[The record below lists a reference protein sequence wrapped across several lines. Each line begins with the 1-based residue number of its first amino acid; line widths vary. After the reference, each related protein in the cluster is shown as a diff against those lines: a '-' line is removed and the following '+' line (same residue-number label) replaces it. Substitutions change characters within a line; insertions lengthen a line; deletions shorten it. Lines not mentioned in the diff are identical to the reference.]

1 VISFVDELSVYVLV
15 YLLATVGC
23 AVGVGRALR
32 IEDPETRTGLLGLL
46 LGSGGWAL
54 FQTAFLVAPT
64 YQVAYLSY
72 VASLVI
78 GLSSIYAWLYFASAF
93 TGRTLHRSQI
103 WRRVAVA
110 SYLAII
116 VLKLTNPLHGS
127 YFTITQVAEPFA
139 HYGLTHGVSHWVITG
154 VSYVAAGIG
163 FFMLFEAFTEADYDT
178 LPLAGLSVLTAA
190 PVGLDVLGYTTDV
203 FIEMN
208 YEPIGVAVFAVGA
221 LFVFRDRFFVVQASD
236 TTQKPL
242 LYFDANDRLRD
253 YNGHAEAVYPEIDA
267 QSGARLSTAFPD
279 VAAALETET
288 ATLQRD
294 EGDEPG
300 YYLVTETVVSQTGP
314 NDGRVVH
321 LTDVTGAER
330 RRRELDRHNRQL
342 ESISAGLRHELLNQ
356 LNILQGWIRQTE
368 VAVADGDTETAEAA
382 LETVDDAG
390 DRAVDI
396 IEDFVSLTQYG
407 TTLDETSRVSLESVV
422 AEARAATGVDVSLL
436 VTVDETVEGS
446 RSRLVHMVTSA
457 AEFAA
462 ANGAQSL
469 AVGVTDGTI
478 TFTDDGEPIGD
489 ETNPGD
495 YFDLDAAVPN
505 SRAGLALP
513 KVRVLAQL
521 HGWTVRL
528 EEGYEAGIQIVVS
541 GSDAGRSPVVSASS
555 TTAAED
561 ETADSQPVQSSELET
576 RPDRRE
582 QSESAVDT
590 LVPTGLWERARG
602 EFSDD

>member
-1 VISFVDELSVYVLV
+1 MISLVDNIGVYVLV

-23 AVGVGRALR
+23 AVGTGRALR
-32 IEDPETRTGLLGLL
+32 VEDAETRTGLLGLL
-46 LGSGGWAL
+46 VGSGGWAL
-54 FQTAFLVAPT
+54 LQTLFLVAPT

-72 VASLVI
+72 VASLVV

-93 TGRTLHRSQI
+93 TGRTLHRSRV
-103 WRRVAVA
+103 WRQVAVV
-110 SYLAII
+110 SFLLI
-116 VLKLTNPLHGS
+116 VGLKLTNPLHGS
-127 YFTITQVAEPFA
+127 YFDITWTTEPFA
-139 HYGLTHGVSHWVITG
+139 HYATTHGVSHWVITG
-154 VSYVAAGIG
+154 ASYVAAGIG

-190 PVGLDVLGYTTDV
+190 PVGLDLLGYTTDV

-253 YNGHAEAVYPEIDA
+253 YNDHAEVVYPEIRRRCGDSLTA
-267 QSGARLSTAFPD
+267 AFPD
-279 VAAALETET
+279 IAAALDTET
-288 ATLQRD
+288 AIVERD
-294 EGDEPG
+294 AGEGAG
-300 YYLVTETVVSQTGP
+300 YYLVTETQASHAGP
-314 NDGRVVH
+314 SDSRVIH

-330 RRRELDRHNRQL
+330 RRRELDRHNQQL

-356 LNILQGWIRQTE
+356 LNILQGWIRETE
-368 VAVADGDTETAEAA
+368 RAVTDGDTDSAEDA
-382 LETVDDAG
+382 LETVNDAG

-407 TTLDETSRVSLESVV
+407 TTLDGTSRLSLESVV
-422 AEARAATGVDVSLL
+422 VEARTATDTDVSLL
-436 VTVDETVEGS
+436 VAADETVEGS

-462 ANGAQSL
+462 ANGADSL
-469 AVGVTDGTI
+469 AVGVDGDAV
-478 TFTDDGEPIGD
+478 TFTDDGDPVGD
-489 ETNPGD
+489 ETNPDD

-528 EEGYEAGIQIVVS
+528 DEGYETGVRVVVATS
-541 GSDAGRSPVVSASS
+541 GAGRGPVTSTPTE
-555 TTAAED
+555 TTASTSEPAE
-561 ETADSQPVQSSELET
+561 EPQSSQASTSTESGRENRLPSVV
-576 RPDRRE
+576 PD
-582 QSESAVDT
+582 
-590 LVPTGLWERARG
+590 GLRQRARG
-602 EFSDD
+602 WTSDD